1 MPTADDDLELDDALA
16 ELDARKKSK
25 GRESGKKA
33 SDEKPGASEK
43 KPDAKAPPAGSPHI
57 VLRIV
62 LGAAGLLL
70 LVGFFLDWLKIEG
83 PQGTETVSGLGLVMA
98 DHPVVRGLIGQ
109 GGQRYALLA
118 IPAFG
123 AALSAIG
130 FLGVRYSGQIAA
142 ALGVLIVGYGVV
154 TVLVFF
160 FQKTGVGLWLV
171 LGGAF
176 VAIAA
181 GFLTYA
187 RSRGAA
193 AKKPAD

>member
-25 GRESGKKA
+25 GAEGGGK
-33 SDEKPGASEK
+33 KPGAAEK
-43 KPDAKAPPAGSPHI
+43 KPEAKASPAGTPHI
-57 VLRIV
+57 ALRIV
-62 LGAAGLLL
+62 LGVAGLLL

-98 DHPVVRGLIGQ
+98 DHPVIRGLIGQ

-123 AALSAIG
+123 AALSAVG

-187 RSRGAA
+187 RSRGGA